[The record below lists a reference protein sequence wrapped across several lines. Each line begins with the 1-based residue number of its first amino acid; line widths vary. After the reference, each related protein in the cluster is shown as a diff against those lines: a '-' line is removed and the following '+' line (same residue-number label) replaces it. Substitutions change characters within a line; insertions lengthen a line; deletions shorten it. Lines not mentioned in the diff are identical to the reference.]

1 MNANYYAIVCE
12 PATAGADGAVITT
25 VRLSGEFDLGASND
39 LRDAVL
45 EAVTAG
51 DHTRV
56 AVDLTDVKFIDS
68 ETIRVL
74 LEGYTA
80 AQHQGLSYQLIN
92 AHGLVLRVLDVMGLT
107 EVLIPGK
114 PEASP
119 QTR

>member
-12 PATAGADGAVITT
+12 PATAGADGAITAT
-25 VRLSGEFDLGASND
+25 IRLSGEFDLGASND

-45 EAVTAG
+45 GLITAG

-56 AVDLTDVKFIDS
+56 AVDLTNVGFIDS

-80 AQHQGLSYQLIN
+80 ARHRGLSYQLTN
-92 AHGLVLRVLDVMGLT
+92 AHGLVLRILSVMGLA
-107 EVLIPGK
+107 EVLITDKTQP
-114 PEASP
+114 ST